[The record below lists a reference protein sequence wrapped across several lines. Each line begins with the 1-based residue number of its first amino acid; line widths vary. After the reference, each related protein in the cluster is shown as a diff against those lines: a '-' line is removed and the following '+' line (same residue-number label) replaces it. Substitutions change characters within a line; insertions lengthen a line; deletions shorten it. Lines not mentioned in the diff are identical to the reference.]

1 MASEI
6 TYAEVKFKD
15 TVLPVEA
22 KAPPEKSTSQ
32 REPCKPK
39 LWVPWLVSALLLL
52 LCVALIITLI
62 VILHKD
68 HKLPET
74 FPEWHCALGTP
85 GSKAR
90 TWTCCPVSWKRFQ
103 ANCYY
108 SASDSMS
115 WDESEKNCTGMGSHL
130 VVINTQ
136 AEQMPAPPQSSHP
149 AGMLPPAVCSAPA
162 LGDSNIR
169 FHILSR
175 TSCSGGQKTFIRTGE
190 VTSLVCLPRRWKPSG
205 GGWIRPPITR
215 LQRSGDPGSP
225 VVLRR
230 RSALHSR

>member
-136 AEQMPAPPQSSHP
+136 AEQDFLLRWTKDIYSDRRGYFIGLSAQEVEAQWRWVDQTPYNQTAAFWRPGEPSSP
-149 AGMLPPAVCSAPA
+149 ETEKCTAFQV
-162 LGDSNIR
+162 N
-169 FHILSR
+169 SR
-175 TSCSGGQKTFIRTGE
+175 VEPKQNWNDVSCSIPLNRICEAAAAFM
-190 VTSLVCLPRRWKPSG
+190 
-205 GGWIRPPITR
+205 
-215 LQRSGDPGSP
+215 
-225 VVLRR
+225 
-230 RSALHSR
+230 